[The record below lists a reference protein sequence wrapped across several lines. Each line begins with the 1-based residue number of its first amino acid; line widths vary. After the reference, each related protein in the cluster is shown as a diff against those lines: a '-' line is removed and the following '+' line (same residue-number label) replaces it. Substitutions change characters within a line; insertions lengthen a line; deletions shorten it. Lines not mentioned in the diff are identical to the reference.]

1 MCINREEK
9 ANEFF
14 QNVFTDFVG
23 DFKYLIMLAMLD
35 GAAYIA
41 FERKASKAIPLILV
55 LAVAVWL
62 VGDTSDVFNWILD
75 RMRSWGDKMSDIRN
89 WTKIWYIERVFY
101 KLWDRVALPR
111 PVTQTFAIWF
121 GISFLGI
128 FRIFPFVMEHT
139 ITRQIFVRGYLL
151 FNDTKTISK
160 FVFSYFFSYFS
171 SHSYFLAC

>member
-1 MCINREEK
+1 MHNEEYQVKFYQLCSVVLCIVISSMCINREEK

-62 VGDTSDVFNWILD
+62 VGDTSDVFNWILIACGHG
-75 RMRSWGDKMSDIRN
+75 GDKMSDIRN

-139 ITRQIFVRGYLL
+139 ITRQIFCPWL
-151 FNDTKTISK
+151 FA
-160 FVFSYFFSYFS
+160 F
-171 SHSYFLAC
+171 